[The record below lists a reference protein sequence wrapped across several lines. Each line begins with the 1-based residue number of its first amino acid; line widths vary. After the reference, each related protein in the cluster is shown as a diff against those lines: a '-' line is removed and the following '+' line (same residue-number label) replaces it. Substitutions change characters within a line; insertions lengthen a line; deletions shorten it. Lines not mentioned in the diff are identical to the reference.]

1 MMKLIISSILIV
13 SCIVACTSDPILIP
27 KPPTYL
33 RLELPEHSYVEYNT
47 DCPYSFEASK
57 LFNIKNVSDSTGPTC
72 HKDIDL
78 GKLNGVMHF
87 SYIEMVEPLST
98 YVNYSNDKV
107 EDHKLKATGIK
118 DIQII
123 RPEDK
128 VYGTFFS
135 LKGDVAS
142 PFQFYLTDSTS
153 RFASGVVYMNSV
165 PNYDSL
171 KPTLDYLEKDLV
183 QMLETFKWK

>member
-1 MMKLIISSILIV
+1 MKLIFVLSISFLLLLV
-13 SCIVACTSDPILIP
+13 SCGDNETLVP

-33 RLELPEHSYVEYNT
+33 RLELPDHTYKLYNES
-47 DCPYSFEASK
+47 CPYTFETSNMFTVK
-57 LFNIKNVSDSTGPTC
+57 DVVDSAGTTC

-78 GKLNGVMHF
+78 GKLNGVVHF
-87 SYIEMVEPLST
+87 SYINIVEPLAT

-107 EDHKLKATGIK
+107 EDHKLKATGI
-118 DIQII
+118 DDVQII
-123 RPEDK
+123 RPKDK
-128 VYGTFFS
+128 VYGTFFK

-153 RFASGVVYMNSV
+153 RFVSGVVYLNCV

-171 KPTLDYLEKDLV
+171 KPTLDYLELDLMKMV
-183 QMLETFKWK
+183 NTFKWK